1 MQQNEHKVLKLNLLG
16 VAQNYK
22 EAVKWYLKAAEQGH
36 ASAQSNLSY
45 MYFNGH
51 GVTQSYETCYVWAS
65 VGAANGDEKAIRFVG
80 I

>member
-1 MQQNEHKVLKLNLLG
+1 M
-16 VAQNYK
+16 
-22 EAVKWYLKAAEQGH
+22 KWYLKAAEQGH

-51 GVTQSYETCYVWAS
+51 GVTQRYETCYVWAS